1 MITYEP
7 IMLAMPLARRITEF
21 IARERR
27 LPEGDEL
34 RVFLKE
40 FGLEESCLDRGMAV
54 YRNPFVL
61 AIILPGTEHAV
72 VDVISSSGE
81 LSDALEV
88 IAYHDKEVNAYY
100 VEIVPASEVT
110 FEGNVG
116 LEPAIIDAESFE
128 MESYPVFGHFEER
141 DDGIYLILDE
151 EAYSNWK
158 ASEKLHTCPICGAE
172 GVAWKGEKAFCP
184 SCGFGFEVVRK

>member
-7 IMLAMPLARRITEF
+7 VMLAMPLARRIAKF
-21 IARERR
+21 IVEKRR
-27 LPEGDEL
+27 LPGGDEL
-34 RVFLKE
+34 RAFLRE
-40 FGLEESCLDRGMAV
+40 LGLEESCLDRGMAV
-54 YRNPFVL
+54 YRSPFVL

-72 VDVISSSGE
+72 IDILSSSGE
-81 LSDALEV
+81 LSDAFEV

-116 LEPAIIDAESFE
+116 LEPVIIDAESFE
-128 MESYPVFGHFEER
+128 MESYPVLGHFEER
-141 DDGIYLILDE
+141 DDGIYMVLDG

-158 ASEKLHTCPICGAE
+158 VSEKIHTCPICGAE
-172 GVAWKGEKAFCP
+172 EVAWKGEKAFCP